1 MTPANELP
9 IDMILFCPLCFRQH
23 IDKDKPQQDW
33 INRPHRSHKC
43 DYCAYIWRP
52 ADVCT
57 NGVATIKT
65 KGKADLPIEDLPLM
79 VSVQP
84 LWCRYLT
91 VQQQSVLF
99 LATRGPDGAEKFH
112 PCKDVQRA
120 YRATVLVAAKYGRM
134 IEYGEH
140 VDNFMSLRSFGNITQ
155 WTAEVDNWFNNID
168 CIPHHF
174 SMKLLHATEILGY
187 MHPDERFRERWLAFY
202 MRGVHE
208 LHLSP
213 ESELQLRMRLS
224 DWRRADWPM
233 TTIHVSADTSEL
245 SEGIKENRRMIDG
258 LSRGVSPVKG
268 GLLSYLDRIYTV
280 NSDDCTQPTPELA
293 DGGVL
298 RTQNGPES
306 EGPQADITEKTYDPE
321 AVACGCGYL
330 NRAHP
335 RPQCMEFNQR
345 RLCDGRV
352 ITMTA

>member
-1 MTPANELP
+1 MTPATELI

-23 IDKDKPQQDW
+23 IDKDKPEQDW
-33 INRPHRSHKC
+33 INRPHKSHKC
-43 DYCAYIWRP
+43 DYCNYIWRP

-65 KGKADLPIEDLPLM
+65 KGKADLPIEDLPIM

-91 VQQQSVLF
+91 VQQQSVLL
-99 LATRGPDGAEKFH
+99 LATRGPDGAEKHH

-140 VDNFMSLRSFGNITQ
+140 VDNFMSLRSFGNDIQ
-155 WTAEVDNWFNNID
+155 WAAEVDNWFNNID

-224 DWRRADWPM
+224 DWRRADWP
-233 TTIHVSADTSEL
+233 TVTIMVSADTSGFVEA
-245 SEGIKENRRMIDG
+245 IKENDQRITQSLAY
-258 LSRGVSPVKG
+258 LSAAATQERTQSGPELAHG
-268 GLLSYLDRIYTV
+268 GLL
-280 NSDDCTQPTPELA
+280 
-293 DGGVL
+293 
-298 RTQNGPES
+298 RTQSGPENH
-306 EGPQADITEKTYDPE
+306 EEITATPEKTYDPE

-335 RPQCMEFNQR
+335 RPQGLEFAQR
-345 RLCDGRV
+345 KLCNGSIIRLN
-352 ITMTA
+352 ILES